1 MTRRNDNDRPQEREE
16 NLNMSDRNWPNLAA
30 MFFDQVDWLGD
41 RPFLW
46 VKRHGDYKA
55 LSWGDTAAR
64 VTPLARGLL
73 AQGVEPGDRVMLVSE
88 NRPAWLV
95 SDLAIMSVGA
105 ITVPAYTTNT
115 EDDHLHILRDSGARG
130 VIVSNRRLAERVLP
144 AVLKAPEAEFIVA
157 MDLPELSQELS
168 VDVLHMDDVLDR
180 GRESHQNIVKMAGQW
195 APGDTACIN
204 YTSGTGGAPKG
215 VMLSH
220 RNILSN
226 CEGAENA
233 LMELGLGNEVFLS
246 FLPLSHSYEHMA
258 GQFFPMT
265 IGAEIYYAEGADT
278 LAANL
283 MEARPTIMTAVPRL
297 YETFHH
303 RITLGVRKAGG
314 AKERLFNLAVELGTR
329 RYRDP
334 DSLSLKERLI
344 DWALDNLVRAKVEAR
359 FGGRLKAL
367 VSGGAPLN
375 PEIGM
380 FFTAL
385 GLRILQGY
393 GQTETSPSVSVN
405 VPSTMKLH
413 TVGPPLKGVEVKIAD
428 DGEILVRG
436 ELVMQGYWRNDEATR
451 ETIRDGWVHTGD
463 IGLID
468 GDGHLRITDRKKDI
482 IVNSGGDNISPQRVE
497 GILTIEP
504 EIAQAMVYG
513 DKHPHLVSLLVAD
526 ADWLSQ
532 WAKAAGKPALLSDLA
547 GDGDLV
553 KALGAVQERVN
564 AKLSNI
570 EKVRRLMIATEP
582 FTTDNGLLTPT
593 LKIRRHKIKQI
604 YGEALEALY
613 R

>member
-1 MTRRNDNDRPQEREE
+1 
-16 NLNMSDRNWPNLAA
+16 MSEAGWATLGA
-30 MFFDQVDWLGD
+30 MFFDQVDRLGD

-46 VKRHGDYKA
+46 AKRDGDYQA

-73 AQGVEPGDRVMLVSE
+73 AQGVVKGDRVMLVSE
-88 NRPAWLV
+88 NSPAWLIA
-95 SDLAIMSVGA
+95 DMAIMSIGA

-115 EDDHLHILRDSGARG
+115 SRDHLHILRDSGARG
-130 VIVSNRRLAERVLP
+130 AIVSTLKLAERLLP
-144 AVLKAPEAEFIVA
+144 AAIDAPDLEFIIA
-157 MDLPELSQELS
+157 MDPPEISQELR
-168 VDVLHMDDVLDR
+168 VRVLHLDDVIEQ
-180 GRESHQNIVKMAGQW
+180 GRHGHQNIVEMAARA
-195 APGDTACIN
+195 APDDTACII
-204 YTSGTGGAPKG
+204 YTSGTGGLPKG

-226 CEGAENA
+226 CEGARER
-233 LMELGLGNEVFLS
+233 LEELGLDSEVFLS

-265 IGAEIYYAEGADT
+265 IGAEIYYAQGADT
-278 LAANL
+278 LAAN
-283 MEARPTIMTAVPRL
+283 MIEARPTLMTAVPRL
-297 YETFHH
+297 YETFHQ
-303 RITLGVRKAGG
+303 RITMGVRKAGG
-314 AKERLFNLAVELGTR
+314 AKEKLFNKTIELGTR
-329 RYRDP
+329 HYRDP
-334 DSLSLKERLI
+334 GSLSWKERLI
-344 DWALDNLVRAKVEAR
+344 NWALDNLVRAKVQAR

-405 VPSTMKLH
+405 APGDMKLH

-436 ELVMQGYWRNDEATR
+436 DLVMQGYWRNESATR
-451 ETIRDGWVHTGD
+451 DTIRDGWVLTGD

-468 GDGHLRITDRKKDI
+468 EDGHLQITDRKKDI
-482 IVNSGGDNISPQRVE
+482 IVNSGGDNLSPQRVE
-497 GILTIEP
+497 GILTLEP

-513 DKHPHLVSLLVAD
+513 DKHAHLVALLVPDAEWLSEQDKDIAD
-526 ADWLSQ
+526 A
-532 WAKAAGKPALLSDLA
+532 LA
-547 GDGDLV
+547 PVL
-553 KALGAVQERVN
+553 ETVN
-564 AKLSNI
+564 ASLSNI
-570 EKVRRLMIATEP
+570 EKVRRFILADEP
-582 FTTDNGLLTPT
+582 FTTDNELLTPT
-593 LKIRRHKIKQI
+593 LKIRRHKIKEV

>member
-1 MTRRNDNDRPQEREE
+1 
-16 NLNMSDRNWPNLAA
+16 MSERNWPNLGA
-30 MFFDQVDWLGD
+30 MFFDQVDRLGD

-46 VKRHGDYKA
+46 AKRHGTYKA

-64 VTPLARGLL
+64 VTPLARGLAAL
-73 AQGVEPGDRVMLVSE
+73 GVGHGDRVVLVSE

-95 SDLAIMSVGA
+95 SDLAIMSLGA
-105 ITVPAYTTNT
+105 VTVPAYITNT

-130 VIVSNRRLAERVLP
+130 VIVSNRRLAEKLLP
-144 AVLKAPEAEFIVA
+144 AAMKAPEAEFVIA
-157 MDLPELSQELS
+157 MDLPELTQQLS
-168 VDVLHMDDVLDR
+168 VQVLHLDDVLDR
-180 GRESHQNIVKMAGQW
+180 GREGRLNIVEMARQW
-195 APGDTACIN
+195 APDDTACII

-220 RNILSN
+220 KNILSN
-226 CEGAENA
+226 CRGAKDA
-233 LMELGLGNEVFLS
+233 LLELGLDREVFLS

-278 LAANL
+278 LAAN
-283 MEARPTIMTAVPRL
+283 MVEARPTIMTAVPRL
-297 YETFHH
+297 YETFHR

-314 AKERLFNLAVELGTR
+314 AKEKLFNKAVELGSR
-329 RYRDP
+329 RYQDP
-334 DSLSLKERLI
+334 GGLSVAERAA
-344 DWALDNLVRAKVEAR
+344 DKALDILVRRKVKQR

-375 PEIGM
+375 PEIGL

-393 GQTETSPSVSVN
+393 GQTETSPSVSIN
-405 VPSTMKLH
+405 RPSNMKLH
-413 TVGPPLKGVEVKIAD
+413 TVGPALKGVEVKIAD

-436 ELVMQGYWRNDEATR
+436 DLVMRGYWRNEEATR
-451 ETIRDGWVHTGD
+451 ETIKDGWVHTGD
-463 IGLID
+463 IGIID
-468 GDGHLRITDRKKDI
+468 ADGHLQITDRKKDI
-482 IVNSGGDNISPQRVE
+482 IVNSGGDNIAPQRVE

-513 DKHPHLVSLLVAD
+513 DKHPHLVALLVPD
-526 ADWLSQ
+526 SEWLAE
-532 WAKAAGKPALLSDLA
+532 WAEAAGKGGGLA
-547 GDGDLV
+547 GLADDKDLHQ
-553 KALGAVQERVN
+553 ALGAVVDKVN
-564 AKLSNI
+564 GALSAI
-570 EKVRRLMIATEP
+570 EKVRHFEIASGP

-593 LKIRRHKIKQI
+593 LKIRRHKIREI
-604 YGEALEALY
+604 YGDTLEGFY

>member
-1 MTRRNDNDRPQEREE
+1 
-16 NLNMSDRNWPNLAA
+16 MSDRNWPNLAA

>member
-1 MTRRNDNDRPQEREE
+1 
-16 NLNMSDRNWPNLAA
+16 MSNPDWPNLATL
-30 MFFDQVDWLGD
+30 FFDQVARFGD
-41 RPFLW
+41 KPFLW
-46 VKRHGDYKA
+46 AKRHGTYKA
-55 LSWGDTAAR
+55 LSWGDVSAR
-64 VTPLARGLL
+64 VAPLARGLL
-73 AQGVEPGDRVMLVSE
+73 SLGIGKGDRVVLVSE

-95 SDLAIMSVGA
+95 ADVAIMSIGA

-115 EDDHLHILRDSGARG
+115 TGDHLHILQDSGAKG
-130 VIVSNRRLAERVLP
+130 AIVSNRRLAGKLLP
-144 AVLKAPEAEFIVA
+144 AATKAPELEFVIA
-157 MDLPELSQELS
+157 MDPPERSQDLNI
-168 VDVLHMDDVLDR
+168 DVFHLDDVIER
-180 GRESHQNIVKMAGQW
+180 GREGHRNIVELASEGK
-195 APGDTACIN
+195 PDDTACII
-204 YTSGTGGAPKG
+204 YTSGTGGRPKG

-226 CEGAENA
+226 CEGARDRLE
-233 LMELGLGNEVFLS
+233 ELGLDNEVFLS

-278 LAANL
+278 LGLNMA
-283 MEARPTIMTAVPRL
+283 EARPTLMTAVPRL
-297 YETFHH
+297 YETLHQ
-303 RITLGVRKAGG
+303 RITMGVRKAGG
-314 AKERLFNLAVELGTR
+314 MKEKMFNKAVALGAL

-334 DSLSLKERLI
+334 GALGLGDRLT
-344 DWALDNLVRAKVEAR
+344 DAVLDKLVRSKVRAR

-375 PEIGM
+375 PDIGL

-385 GLRILQGY
+385 GLLILQGY

-405 VPSTMKLH
+405 RPSDMKLH

-436 ELVMQGYWRNDEATR
+436 DLVMQGYWRNEEATR

-463 IGLID
+463 IGIID
-468 GDGHLRITDRKKDI
+468 EDGHLRITDRKKDI
-482 IVNSGGDNISPQRVE
+482 IVNSGGDNLSPQRIE

-513 DKHPHLVSLLVAD
+513 DKHPHLVAVLVAD
-526 ADWLSQ
+526 AEWLGGL
-532 WAKAAGKPALLSDLA
+532 ADGEDAGKALAPVLD
-547 GDGDLV
+547 
-553 KALGAVQERVN
+553 RVN
-564 AKLSNI
+564 ASLSNI
-570 EKVRRLMIATEP
+570 EKIRRVILAAEP

-593 LKIRRHKIKQI
+593 LKIRRHKIKEI
-604 YGEALEALY
+604 YGDDLEALY

>member
-1 MTRRNDNDRPQEREE
+1 
-16 NLNMSDRNWPNLAA
+16 MSNPDWPNLATL
-30 MFFDQVDWLGD
+30 FFDQVTRFGD
-41 RPFLW
+41 KPFLW
-46 VKRHGDYKA
+46 AKRHGTYKA
-55 LSWGDTAAR
+55 LSWGDVSAR
-64 VTPLARGLL
+64 VAPLARGLL
-73 AQGVEPGDRVMLVSE
+73 SLGIEKGDRVVLVSE

-95 SDLAIMSVGA
+95 ADVAIMSIGA

-115 EDDHLHILRDSGARG
+115 TGDHLHILQDSGAKG
-130 VIVSNRRLAERVLP
+130 AIVSNRRLAGKLLP
-144 AVLKAPEAEFIVA
+144 AATKAPELEFVIA
-157 MDLPELSQELS
+157 MDPPERSQDLNI
-168 VDVLHMDDVLDR
+168 DVFHLDDVIER
-180 GRESHQNIVKMAGQW
+180 GREGHRNIVELASEGK
-195 APGDTACIN
+195 PDDTACII
-204 YTSGTGGAPKG
+204 YTSGTGGRPKG

-226 CEGAENA
+226 CEGARDRLE
-233 LMELGLGNEVFLS
+233 ELGLDNEVFLS

-278 LAANL
+278 LGLNMA
-283 MEARPTIMTAVPRL
+283 EARPTLMTAVPRL
-297 YETFHH
+297 YETLHQ
-303 RITLGVRKAGG
+303 RITMGVRKAGG
-314 AKERLFNLAVELGTR
+314 MKEKMFNKAVALGAL

-334 DSLSLKERLI
+334 GALGLGDRLT
-344 DWALDNLVRAKVEAR
+344 DAVLDKLVRSKVRAR

-375 PEIGM
+375 PDIGL

-385 GLRILQGY
+385 GLLILQGY

-405 VPSTMKLH
+405 RPSDMKLH

-436 ELVMQGYWRNDEATR
+436 DLVMQGYWRNEEATR

-463 IGLID
+463 IGIID
-468 GDGHLRITDRKKDI
+468 EDGHLRITDRKKDI
-482 IVNSGGDNISPQRVE
+482 IVNSGGDNLSPQRIE

-513 DKHPHLVSLLVAD
+513 DKHPHLVAVLVAD
-526 ADWLSQ
+526 AEWLGGL
-532 WAKAAGKPALLSDLA
+532 ADGEDAGKALAPVLD
-547 GDGDLV
+547 
-553 KALGAVQERVN
+553 RVN
-564 AKLSNI
+564 ASLSNI
-570 EKVRRLMIATEP
+570 EKIRRVILAAEP

-593 LKIRRHKIKQI
+593 LKIRRHKIKEI
-604 YGEALEALY
+604 YGDDLEALY

>member
-1 MTRRNDNDRPQEREE
+1 
-16 NLNMSDRNWPNLAA
+16 MSERNWPNLGA
-30 MFFDQVDWLGD
+30 MFFDQVDRLGD

-46 VKRHGDYKA
+46 AKRHGTYKA

-64 VTPLARGLL
+64 VTPLARGLAAL
-73 AQGVEPGDRVMLVSE
+73 GVGHGDRVVLVSE

-95 SDLAIMSVGA
+95 SDLAIMSLGA
-105 ITVPAYTTNT
+105 VTVPAYITNT

-130 VIVSNRRLAERVLP
+130 VIVSNRRLAEKLLP
-144 AVLKAPEAEFIVA
+144 AAIKAPEAAFVIA
-157 MDLPELSQELS
+157 MDLPELTQQLG
-168 VDVLHMDDVLDR
+168 VQVLHLDDVLDR
-180 GRESHQNIVKMAGQW
+180 GREGRLNIVEMARQW
-195 APGDTACIN
+195 APDDTACII

-220 RNILSN
+220 KNILSN
-226 CEGAENA
+226 CRGAKDA
-233 LMELGLGNEVFLS
+233 LLELGLDREVFLS

-278 LAANL
+278 LAAN
-283 MEARPTIMTAVPRL
+283 MVEARPTIMTAVPRL

-314 AKERLFNLAVELGTR
+314 AKEKLFNKAVELGSR
-329 RYRDP
+329 RYQDP
-334 DSLSLKERLI
+334 GGLSVAERAADKAFDI
-344 DWALDNLVRAKVEAR
+344 LVRRKVKQR

-375 PEIGM
+375 PEIGL

-393 GQTETSPSVSVN
+393 GQTETSPSVSIN
-405 VPSTMKLH
+405 RPSNMKLH
-413 TVGPPLKGVEVKIAD
+413 TVGPALKGVEVKIAD

-436 ELVMQGYWRNDEATR
+436 DLVMQGYWRNEEATR
-451 ETIRDGWVHTGD
+451 ETIKDGWVHTGD
-463 IGLID
+463 IGIID
-468 GDGHLRITDRKKDI
+468 ADGHLQITDRKKDI
-482 IVNSGGDNISPQRVE
+482 IVNSGGDNIAPQRVE

-513 DKHPHLVSLLVAD
+513 DKHPHLVALLVPD
-526 ADWLSQ
+526 SEWLAE
-532 WAKAAGKPALLSDLA
+532 WAEAAGKGGGLA
-547 GDGDLV
+547 GLADDKDLHQ
-553 KALGAVQERVN
+553 ALGAVVDKVN
-564 AKLSNI
+564 GALSTI
-570 EKVRRLMIATEP
+570 EKVRRFEIASAP

-593 LKIRRHKIKQI
+593 LKIRRHKIRDI
-604 YGEALEALY
+604 YGDTLEGFY